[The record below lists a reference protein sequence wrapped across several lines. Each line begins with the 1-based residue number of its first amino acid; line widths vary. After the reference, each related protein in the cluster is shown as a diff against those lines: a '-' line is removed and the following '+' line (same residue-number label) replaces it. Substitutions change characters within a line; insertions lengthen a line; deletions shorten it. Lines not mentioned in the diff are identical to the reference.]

1 MPTPTSIK
9 VNVRDVLATA
19 LSGVAASVYSSVPEA
34 VIPPACMIIP
44 GAPYLEST
52 LISGSVTKVK
62 INFTVT
68 AAVAY
73 NSNAG
78 ALDNLEQ
85 LIISILGAMP
95 SGYVVGNVD
104 RPAITSVGASNL
116 LVADLDVSTYYTQQT
131 I

>member
-9 VNVRDVLATA
+9 VNVRDVLASA
-19 LSGVAASVYSSVPEA
+19 LSGVAASVYSSVPET
-34 VIPPACMIIP
+34 VIPPAVIIIP
-44 GAPYLEST
+44 AAPYLEST
-52 LISGSVTKVK
+52 LINGSVTKVK

-73 NSNAG
+73 YSNA
-78 ALDNLEQ
+78 ASLDNLEQ

-95 SGYVVGNVD
+95 SGYVVGDVD
-104 RPAITSVGASNL
+104 RPAVTQVGASPL
-116 LVADLDVSTYYTQQT
+116 LVADLAVSTYYTQQS

>member
-9 VNVRDVLATA
+9 VNVRDVLASA

-34 VIPPACMIIP
+34 VIPPACIIIP
-44 GAPYLEST
+44 GTTYLEST
-52 LISGSVTKVK
+52 LINGSVTKVK

>member
-1 MPTPTSIK
+1 MPTPTTIA
-9 VNVRDVLATA
+9 VNVRGTLATA
-19 LSGVAASVYSSVPEA
+19 LAGVAASVYSSVPEA
-34 VIPPACMIIP
+34 VIPPACVII
-44 GAPYLEST
+44 ADSPYLEPTTIGKST
-52 LISGSVTKVK
+52 VRVK
-62 INFTVT
+62 INFIVT

-85 LIISILGAMP
+85 LIISILAAMP
-95 SGYVVGNVD
+95 AGYVVGDVQ

-116 LVADLDVSTYYTQQT
+116 LVADLSVSTYYTQQT